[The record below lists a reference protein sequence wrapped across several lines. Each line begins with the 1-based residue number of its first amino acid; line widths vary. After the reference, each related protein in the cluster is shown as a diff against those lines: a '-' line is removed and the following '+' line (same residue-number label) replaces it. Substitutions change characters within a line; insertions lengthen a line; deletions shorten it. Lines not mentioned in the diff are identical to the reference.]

1 MLKFVL
7 IASLL
12 VSVALAAP
20 VSEYHIKIY
29 PIKEQTIPCKWK
41 QYWQSV

>member
-20 VSEYHIKIY
+20 VSEYYTKY
-29 PIKEQTIPCKWK
+29 TL
-41 QYWQSV
+41 